1 MANKLTLNLLK
12 PQDFFN
18 AYYWQSAVKNE
29 DEFAVI
35 VAEYLQNLEKSKH
48 QSEKAICANVLKPFF
63 ERLNFN
69 NVNSEYVLQGV
80 ATNSAIDLALI
91 KDETATVIIEA
102 KKQDNKEMI
111 TRDNANKKALH
122 EAILYY
128 FRERENGNLSL
139 RFIII
144 SNFYDFYIFR
154 ANEIEHIFYKN
165 KKLAELYR
173 KVVIEKDTLFTGTTK
188 EFYEE
193 AEKIINSDDFING
206 LISKR
211 RYKEVIDYQGEIT
224 SNNQS
229 DFLDK
234 DGKLITAQIN
244 CFHLNLAEFKA
255 KSRKAKESIKLFSR
269 EFLYGEF
276 SYDPNKISKKFYEEL
291 LYILGLKEEKSGNL
305 TPNNIAGSLFQNI
318 ESSLQH
324 SDFDSKMQLIILW
337 LNRLLFLKLI
347 ETNLINFNANGDKA
361 QDASLK
367 FLNSNKISDFDT
379 LNTVFFDILAK
390 PIGERQKSKFD
401 YLPYLNSN
409 IFQKQEIEKDK
420 LSINQL
426 HNEEY
431 IEFYPQTTLLDE
443 NRKKRTGKI
452 KFLDYL
458 FQFLDAFDF
467 GEIKTDEVSGS
478 LKTHSDLISSAVLG
492 QVFEKLNGYKDGSF
506 YTPSFITE
514 YMSKQSIDNLVLQ
527 RFSQKLDGYFDNIAD
542 LAEEIQLQIRRS
554 ADKQAKLNEFNA
566 EIDHLK
572 ICDPA
577 VGSGYFLVSVLNYL
591 IALKSQLGI
600 LTDENGRRLNANIAY
615 EFDEL
620 VIKNTDDSRFHYTR
634 PKTESE
640 PQHIIQKTLFK
651 QKAHIIENCLF
662 GVDINP
668 NSCEIARL
676 RLWIELLK
684 SAYFTD
690 FEEQNPLKQN
700 ALETLPNIDINIKC
714 GNSLVSYFAVNEDI
728 KISDKKAV
736 EQLKEAVK
744 AYKTGND
751 NKEILLKQI
760 KGLQEKFRSTAFR
773 SNNKIKQLQKQCA
786 IYSQKYSDYLAE
798 DNDKLRPYIHKQF
811 FVEDFNEEDA
821 QKDFNQLLKLHDE
834 IFNLDQFNPFE
845 WRFEF
850 PEVLDENG
858 NFTGF
863 DLMIANPPYIRQEDI
878 KHYKPIFSEKY
889 QVFNS
894 TADIYTYFFELSLS
908 LIRDGGY
915 LSFITSN
922 KFCRANYG
930 KNLRKFIL
938 DNSQIKHII
947 DLNGLKVFDSA
958 TVDTQITV
966 LHKVKPQP
974 EHNTF
979 LFTHPESRDFSQAN
993 SVAISQTQLNATAF
1007 TFLSAEENSLKA
1019 KIEQIGTPLKEWDIQ
1034 INYGIKTGLNDAFI
1048 IDETTR
1054 QKILSGCLNE
1064 DEKQRTDAII
1074 KPILRGRDIKRYAY
1088 EWAGLY
1094 LINFHNGYKTSV
1106 ILNDNEKSLSNIQD
1120 SSLATQV
1127 QNDET
1132 VSGSLKEIEI
1142 FPLDINDYPAL
1153 KKWLDNFE
1161 PALSKR
1167 TDKGKTPYNL
1177 RNCAY
1182 LEEFEKEKIV
1192 YSEIVRSP
1200 QFYLDKGDTEQGHF
1214 YAEATSFL
1222 LTGEKLNYLYG
1233 MLNSEIT
1240 AILFKK
1246 FYAGGGLGNEG
1257 YRYKKAFLENLPIPQ
1272 ITPDQEQI
1280 FVALVEEIIALKK
1293 QNTIDNQAK
1302 IADLEQQLNHK
1313 IYALYQLNTAEIQY
1327 LHTHTHTHTHQS
1339 HCWQLLVVIQTAKN
1353 YYACYWIIINKH
1365 YNKYSTTFQAA

>member
-1 MANKLTLNLLK
+1 MANQLTLNLLK

-18 AYYWQSAVKNE
+18 AYYWQSPIKNE

-91 KDETATVIIEA
+91 KDEAATVIIEA

-165 KKLAELYR
+165 KKLAKLYR

-188 EFYEE
+188 EFYED

-206 LISKR
+206 LITKK
-211 RYKEVIDYQGEIT
+211 RYKEVIDNQGEIT
-224 SNNQS
+224 SNKQS
-229 DFLDK
+229 EFLDE
-234 DGKLITAQIN
+234 DGNLITAQIN
-244 CFHLNLAEFKA
+244 CFHLNLAEFKN
-255 KSRKAKESIKLFSR
+255 KSRKAKEIIKLFSR

-305 TPNNIAGSLFQNI
+305 TPNNVAGSLFKNI

-361 QDASLK
+361 LNASLK

-409 IFQKQEIEKDK
+409 IFQKQQIEKEK

-426 HNEEY
+426 HNEEW
-431 IEFYPQTTLLDE
+431 IEFYPHTTLLDE

-634 PKTESE
+634 PQSE
-640 PQHIIQKTLFK
+640 NEYQHIIQKTLFK
-651 QKAHIIENCLF
+651 QKEHIIENCLF

-714 GNSLVSYFAVNEDI
+714 GNSLVSYFTVNEDI

-798 DNDKLRPYIHKQF
+798 ENEKLRPYIHKQF
-811 FVEDFNEEDA
+811 FVEDFNEQDA

-850 PEVLDENG
+850 PEVLDEDG

-863 DLMIANPPYIRQEDI
+863 DLMIANPPYIRQEEI
-878 KHYKPIFSEKY
+878 KEYKPIFSEKY

-894 TADIYTYFFELSLS
+894 TADIYTYFFELGYGLLKS
-908 LIRDGGY
+908 GGT

-922 KFCRANYG
+922 KFCRASYG
-930 KNLRKFIL
+930 KKLRQFIL
-938 DNSQIKHII
+938 DNSQIAQII

-958 TVDTQITV
+958 TVDTQITT
-966 LHKVKPQP
+966 LTKCTANAEHSFQYGQP
-974 EHNTF
+974 ENKEWHNMPLT
-979 LFTHPESRDFSQAN
+979 PIIQN
-993 SVAISQTQLNATAF
+993 QLTADNF
-1007 TFLSAEENSLKA
+1007 VFLSPAEHKLKA
-1019 KIEQIGTPLKEWDIQ
+1019 KIEQIGTPLKEWDIN
-1034 INYGIKTGLNDAFI
+1034 IYRGIITGFNEAFI
-1048 IDETTR
+1048 IDEEKR
-1054 QKILSGCLNE
+1054 QNILSGCLNE

-1074 KPILRGRDIKRYAY
+1074 KPILRGRDIKRYTY

-1094 LINFHNGYKTSV
+1094 V
-1106 ILNDNEKSLSNIQD
+1106 ILAKFDSHKYLEK
-1120 SSLATQV
+1120 
-1127 QNDET
+1127 
-1132 VSGSLKEIEI
+1132 
-1142 FPLDINDYPAL
+1142 DYPSVFKWLSQFEEQL
-1153 KKWLDNFE
+1153 KKRGQCSYSRGGKESTGKGYSGQHHWLELDNNPKDE
-1161 PALSKR
+1161 
-1167 TDKGKTPYNL
+1167 
-1177 RNCAY
+1177 Y
-1182 LEEFEKEKIV
+1182 LAEFEKEKLV
-1192 YSEIVRSP
+1192 WATLARSGNAFALDKQQLRTTDSCFILTNNEQSQNIRWLLAFLNSP
-1200 QFYLDKGDTEQGHF
+1200 LALFYLEQVYTKLDT
-1214 YAEATSFL
+1214 
-1222 LTGEKLNYLYG
+1222 TGWQW
-1233 MLNSEIT
+1233 
-1240 AILFKK
+1240 
-1246 FYAGGGLGNEG
+1246 
-1257 YRYKKAFLENLPIPQ
+1257 KKAGVEKIPVPK
-1272 ITPDQEQI
+1272 ITPEQEQE
-1280 FVALVEEIIALKK
+1280 FVGLVEQIIALKK
-1293 QNTIDNQAK
+1293 QNTPENQAK
-1302 IADLEQQLNHK
+1302 IDDLEQQINHK

-1327 LHTHTHTHTHQS
+1327 LHTHTHTHTHPI
-1339 HCWQLLVVIQTAKN
+1339 L
-1353 YYACYWIIINKH
+1353 
-1365 YNKYSTTFQAA
+1365 

>member
-1 MANKLTLNLLK
+1 MANQLTLNLLK

-18 AYYWQSAVKNE
+18 AYYWQSPVKNE

-91 KDETATVIIEA
+91 KDEAATVIIEA

-165 KKLAELYR
+165 KKLAKLYR

-206 LISKR
+206 LITKK
-211 RYKEVIDYQGEIT
+211 RYKEVIDNQGEIT
-224 SNNQS
+224 SNKQS
-229 DFLDK
+229 EFLDE
-234 DGKLITAQIN
+234 DGNLITAQIN
-244 CFHLNLAEFKA
+244 CFHLNLAEFKN
-255 KSRKAKESIKLFSR
+255 KSRKAKEIIKLFSR

-305 TPNNIAGSLFQNI
+305 TPNNVAGSLFKNI
-318 ESSLQH
+318 ENSLHH
-324 SDFDSKMQLIILW
+324 SDFDTIMQLIILW

-361 QDASLK
+361 LNASLK
-367 FLNSNKISDFDT
+367 FLNQKINDFDT

-390 PIGERQKSKFD
+390 PIGERLKSKFD

-409 IFQKQEIEKDK
+409 IFQKQEIEKEK

-431 IEFYPQTTLLDE
+431 IEFYPHTTLLDE

-566 EIDHLK
+566 EIDNLK

-634 PKTESE
+634 PQSE
-640 PQHIIQKTLFK
+640 NEYQHIIQKTLFK
-651 QKAHIIENCLF
+651 QKEHIIENCLF

-811 FVEDFNEEDA
+811 FVEDFNEQDA

-850 PEVLDENG
+850 PEVLDEDG

-863 DLMIANPPYIRQEDI
+863 DLMIANPPYIRQEEI
-878 KHYKPIFSEKY
+878 KAYKPIFSEKY

-894 TADIYTYFFELSLS
+894 KADIYTYFFELGYGLLKS
-908 LIRDGGY
+908 GGT

-922 KFCRANYG
+922 KFCRASYG
-930 KNLRKFIL
+930 KNLRQFIL
-938 DNSQIKHII
+938 DNSQIAQII

-958 TVDTQITV
+958 TVDTQITT
-966 LHKVKPQP
+966 LTKCTANAEHSFQYGQP
-974 EHNTF
+974 ESKEWHNMPLT
-979 LFTHPESRDFSQAN
+979 PIIQN
-993 SVAISQTQLNATAF
+993 QLTADNF
-1007 TFLSAEENSLKA
+1007 VFLSPAEHKLKA
-1019 KIEQIGTPLKEWDIQ
+1019 KIEQIGTPLKEWDIN
-1034 INYGIKTGLNDAFI
+1034 IYRGIITGFNEAFI
-1048 IDETTR
+1048 IDEEKR
-1054 QKILSGCLNE
+1054 QNILSGCLNIE
-1064 DEKQRTDAII
+1064 EYNRTQEII

-1094 LINFHNGYKTSV
+1094 V
-1106 ILNDNEKSLSNIQD
+1106 ILAKFDSHKYLEK
-1120 SSLATQV
+1120 
-1127 QNDET
+1127 
-1132 VSGSLKEIEI
+1132 
-1142 FPLDINDYPAL
+1142 DYPSVFKWLSQFEEQL
-1153 KKWLDNFE
+1153 KKRGQCSYSRGGKESTGKGYSGQHHWLELDNNPKDE
-1161 PALSKR
+1161 
-1167 TDKGKTPYNL
+1167 
-1177 RNCAY
+1177 Y
-1182 LEEFEKEKIV
+1182 LQEFEKPILVYKELGDHLSFAITEKGMCCNDKC
-1192 YSEIVRSP
+1192 
-1200 QFYLDKGDTEQGHF
+1200 QFLSANLQDLQYIQ
-1214 YAEATSFL
+1214 
-1222 LTGEKLNYLYG
+1222 
-1233 MLNSEIT
+1233 
-1240 AILFKK
+1240 AILLSSLMKWYIHQITDK
-1246 FYAGGGLGNEG
+1246 TGTGDIML
-1257 YRYKKAFLENLPIPQ
+1257 KIQKIITIPIPK
-1272 ITPDQEQI
+1272 ISKDQEQI

-1293 QNTIDNQAK
+1293 QNTPENQAK
-1302 IADLEQQLNHK
+1302 IDDLEQQINHK